1 MSNILIIKHGSL
13 GDIVQISGVLKDI
26 RNHYKQDSI
35 SILTSAAYKSLFEKC
50 PYVDYVLIDQRK
62 PRWNIFYLLDL
73 KKKIATEQ
81 FTQVI
86 DLQNSSRT
94 EFYRNYLFNIKDWS
108 SSYTILAE
116 GETKKDFDHDGV
128 LERFKTQLDRTSIH
142 STYSLTPDFSWAV
155 DMNFNVDN
163 LKNYIFIS
171 PFSSNK
177 LPHKRWPHYA
187 ELVHLIKT
195 KFPESDVVVAPGPG
209 EIVEANKLNAKVI
222 LDGAKPTNF
231 SQLAKI
237 IEGAKLVIANDT
249 GPAHMAAHLGCKG
262 VVLFGTH
269 TTPKKVSIESDSF
282 KAIVSDN
289 LSNLSAETVF
299 QKIESLL
306 RN

>member
-26 RNHYKQDSI
+26 GNHYKQDSI

-50 PYVDYVLIDQRK
+50 PYVDHVLIDQRK

-73 KKKIATEQ
+73 KKKIVTEQ
-81 FTQVI
+81 FSRVI

-116 GETKKDFDHDGV
+116 GETKTDFDHGGV

-155 DMNFNVDN
+155 DRSFNVDN

-187 ELVHLIKT
+187 ELIHMIKT
-195 KFPESDVVVAPGPG
+195 KFPELDVVVAPGPG
-209 EIVEANKLNAKVI
+209 EIEEANKLNAKVI

-249 GPAHMAAHLGCKG
+249 GPAHMEAHLGCKG

-269 TTPKKVSIESDSF
+269 TTPKKVSIETDSF

>member
-26 RNHYKQDSI
+26 GNHYKQDSI

-50 PYVDYVLIDQRK
+50 PYVDHVLIDQRK

-73 KKKIATEQ
+73 KKKIVTEQ
-81 FTQVI
+81 FSRVI

-116 GETKKDFDHDGV
+116 GETKTDFDHDGV

-155 DMNFNVDN
+155 DRSFNVDN

-187 ELVHLIKT
+187 ELIHMIKT
-195 KFPESDVVVAPGPG
+195 KFPELDVVVAPGPG
-209 EIVEANKLNAKVI
+209 EIEEANKLNAKVI

-269 TTPKKVSIESDSF
+269 TTPKKVSIETDSF

-299 QKIESLL
+299 LKIESLL

>member
-1 MSNILIIKHGSL
+1 
-13 GDIVQISGVLKDI
+13 
-26 RNHYKQDSI
+26 
-35 SILTSAAYKSLFEKC
+35 
-50 PYVDYVLIDQRK
+50 
-62 PRWNIFYLLDL
+62 
-73 KKKIATEQ
+73 
-81 FTQVI
+81 
-86 DLQNSSRT
+86 
-94 EFYRNYLFNIKDWS
+94 
-108 SSYTILAE
+108 
-116 GETKKDFDHDGV
+116 

-269 TTPKKVSIESDSF
+269 TTPKKVSIETDSF

>member
-26 RNHYKQDSI
+26 GNHYKQDSI

-50 PYVDYVLIDQRK
+50 PYVDHVLIDQRK
-62 PRWNIFYLLDL
+62 PRWNIFYLLNL
-73 KKKIATEQ
+73 KKKIVTEQ
-81 FTQVI
+81 FSRVI

-116 GETKKDFDHDGV
+116 GETKTDFDHGGV

-155 DMNFNVDN
+155 DRSFNVDN

-187 ELVHLIKT
+187 ELIHMIKT
-195 KFPESDVVVAPGPG
+195 KFPELDVVVAPGPG
-209 EIVEANKLNAKVI
+209 EIEEANKLNAKVI

-269 TTPKKVSIESDSF
+269 TTPKKVSIETDSF